1 MLIACLGEDEY
12 YPFAF
17 TKECSQPAAVTR
29 CLYQVKLQKST
40 ESCASQEKE
49 LVKVEVES
57 PPLRVCSG
65 YKWERTP
72 KVLETEQLEAREGEE
87 QEYLASEFLTHL
99 QVKEKKAYVKSTS
112 LVIP

>member
-1 MLIACLGEDEY
+1 M
-12 YPFAF
+12 
-17 TKECSQPAAVTR
+17 
-29 CLYQVKLQKST
+29 KLQKST

-57 PPLRVCSG
+57 PLRVCSG
-65 YKWERTP
+65 YKRERTP
-72 KVLETEQLEAREGEE
+72 KVLERTVGGEGEE

-99 QVKEKKAYVKSTS
+99 QVKEKKTYVKSTG

>member
-1 MLIACLGEDEY
+1 M
-12 YPFAF
+12 
-17 TKECSQPAAVTR
+17 
-29 CLYQVKLQKST
+29 KLQKST

-72 KVLETEQLEAREGEE
+72 KVLETEQLEAQEGEE